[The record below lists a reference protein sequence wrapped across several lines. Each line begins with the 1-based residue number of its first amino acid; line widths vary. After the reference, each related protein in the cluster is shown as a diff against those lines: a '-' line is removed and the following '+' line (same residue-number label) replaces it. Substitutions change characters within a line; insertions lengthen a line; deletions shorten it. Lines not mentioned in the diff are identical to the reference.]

1 VAYGIGA
8 WVIAQVA
15 DLVLE
20 NIEAPDWVMQ
30 AIMLVL
36 AIGLPLALILAWA
49 FELTPD
55 GVKREKDVDRSQSI
69 TQQTGRK
76 LDFIIIGVLAVG
88 IIYFAVDK
96 FVIQAE
102 PEQTGVTAA
111 LVPSAQ
117 PIAQEKSIAVLPFVN
132 MSPDP
137 DNEYFSDGLSEELLN
152 RLVQVPDLR
161 VAGRTSSFQFK
172 GENRDLRE
180 IGEMLGVANVEE
192 GDFGTIAG
200 YWRVVER
207 D

>member
-1 VAYGIGA
+1 
-8 WVIAQVA
+8 
-15 DLVLE
+15 
-20 NIEAPDWVMQ
+20 
-30 AIMLVL
+30 
-36 AIGLPLALILAWA
+36 
-49 FELTPD
+49 
-55 GVKREKDVDRSQSI
+55 
-69 TQQTGRK
+69 
-76 LDFIIIGVLAVG
+76 
-88 IIYFAVDK
+88 
-96 FVIQAE
+96 
-102 PEQTGVTAA
+102 
-111 LVPSAQ
+111 
-117 PIAQEKSIAVLPFVN
+117 